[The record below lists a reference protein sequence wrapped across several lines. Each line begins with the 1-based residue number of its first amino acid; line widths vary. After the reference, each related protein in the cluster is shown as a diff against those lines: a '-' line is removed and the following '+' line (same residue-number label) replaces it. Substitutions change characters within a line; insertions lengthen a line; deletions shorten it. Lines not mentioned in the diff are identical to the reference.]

1 MPKQKKIAAKRRKC
15 QRSRS
20 QRRRNN
26 NRQNRTIRVG
36 GLSFRKLSEKFSE
49 WNATRRINAEAAE
62 ARRDPTRPTTFQR
75 ATLRSPLRMW
85 KQRNTNV
92 VAPAPLH
99 LVPLSKPVS
108 PFQSSNRVQT
118 FQPTNPIFSVPT
130 PAPAPPAVATY
141 NSAPAAAA
149 AAAHAVTHN
158 NSDIALAK
166 WLLELPPVPRYKE
179 LPPAGTKICKSETYT
194 ILTNSQKLSLG
205 VIVANGVKGLESPHI
220 TWAAIQLLN
229 SPQETAL
236 PPDVFN
242 KMVDVIFIGNELHE
256 TIPGKGPVKIDRL
269 HDRFKLILMMK
280 GRDITNDPDPS
291 IIRSLNHIIDE
302 HIANINKYDPRANAN
317 NDPAKL
323 SLFDLFSIFMTLRRE
338 IFCASLLWNE
348 MNTFK
353 FEVDTESPIAVR
365 CSKVTFIK
373 LIPILTMYDKICKGR
388 LDRNRLFGTMTEALS
403 FKKIDTLSL
412 LTPDISDIYEETGNR
427 VLDMLLKYG
436 KFTNRI
442 V

>member
-1 MPKQKKIAAKRRKC
+1 MPKQKKTAAKRRKC

-62 ARRDPTRPTTFQR
+62 ARRDPTRHTTFQR

-92 VAPAPLH
+92 VAPAPLS
-99 LVPLSKPVS
+99 LVPFSPPVL
-108 PFQSSNRVQT
+108 PFQSSNRV
-118 FQPTNPIFSVPT
+118 PTNPIFSVPT

-158 NSDIALAK
+158 NSDIALARK

-194 ILTNSQKLSLG
+194 ILSESQKFSLH
-205 VIVANGVKGLESPHI
+205 VIVANGVKGLESLESPHI

-229 SPQETAL
+229 SPRETAL

-256 TIPGKGPVKIDRL
+256 TIPGQGPVKIDRL
-269 HDRFKLILMMK
+269 DGRFKLISMMK
-280 GRDITNDPDPS
+280 GRDPDPS
-291 IIRSLNHIIDE
+291 IIIRLNIIIDE

-317 NDPAKL
+317 NDAKL

-338 IFCASLLWNE
+338 IFCASLLWTE

-388 LDRNRLFGTMTEALS
+388 LDRNRLFGTITEALS

-436 KFTNRI
+436 QIMNRI